1 MKKNEVELNS
11 GLSAFEA
18 KHFSRAMQLLSPLAE
33 EGNTEAQHRCAIMY
47 QNGLGNK
54 ANPLLAFKWMKAAA
68 ESGHALAQHG
78 LGFMYMEGDCV
89 EKNGEA
95 AVHWYTKAASQGLVG
110 SLTTLAMMYE
120 EGNLVEQDKE
130 KAKKLLKRNQAK
142 K

>member
-1 MKKNEVELNS
+1 
-11 GLSAFEA
+11 
-18 KHFSRAMQLLSPLAE
+18 
-33 EGNTEAQHRCAIMY
+33 MY

-78 LGFMYMEGDCV
+78 LGFMYMEGDCA

-110 SLTTLAMMYE
+110 SLNTLSYD
-120 EGNLVEQDKE
+120 V
-130 KAKKLLKRNQAK
+130 
-142 K
+142 